1 MSDNHARLF
10 ASAVPGNRSSDTIGE
25 NGNGHEGETDVT
37 QETRDVGRYTPDQS
51 DNGQRGTSPVGQ
63 TGDVDHGEP
72 NEIEQECIE
81 QMEDI
86 RTAAHSPKGDK
97 AHPRH
102 CVEDE
107 RPSNAVRH
115 IPIGWGDERGVTRH

>member
-1 MSDNHARLF
+1 MKFTNLWHVFKPKLGIDF
-10 ASAVPGNRSSDTIGE
+10 E
-25 NGNGHEGETDVT
+25 
-37 QETRDVGRYTPDQS
+37 
-51 DNGQRGTSPVGQ
+51 
-63 TGDVDHGEP
+63 
-72 NEIEQECIE
+72 
-81 QMEDI
+81 EDI

-97 AHPRH
+97 AHHRH

>member
-1 MSDNHARLF
+1 MNASLKIDVQMEQRKIVMIEILRRL
-10 ASAVPGNRSSDTIGE
+10 
-25 NGNGHEGETDVT
+25 TDFD
-37 QETRDVGRYTPDQS
+37 RLQS
-51 DNGQRGTSPVGQ
+51 L
-63 TGDVDHGEP
+63 
-72 NEIEQECIE
+72 
-81 QMEDI
+81 EDI

>member
-1 MSDNHARLF
+1 MVNLAN
-10 ASAVPGNRSSDTIGE
+10 ASVRSSATGFLAFDT
-25 NGNGHEGETDVT
+25 
-37 QETRDVGRYTPDQS
+37 
-51 DNGQRGTSPVGQ
+51 
-63 TGDVDHGEP
+63 
-72 NEIEQECIE
+72 ECLNTNRRRSCAN
-81 QMEDI
+81 EDI

-102 CVEDE
+102 SVEDE